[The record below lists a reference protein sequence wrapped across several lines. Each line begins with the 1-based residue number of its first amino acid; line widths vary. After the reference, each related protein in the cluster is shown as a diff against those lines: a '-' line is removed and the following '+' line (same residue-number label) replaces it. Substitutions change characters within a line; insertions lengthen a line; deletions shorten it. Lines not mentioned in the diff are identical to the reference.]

1 MSDSAARYPP
11 QVKYIV
17 ASEACERF
25 SFYGMS
31 TILVPYMER
40 ALGWSETHSLSTYHY
55 FVSAAFFMTLL
66 GGWISDRLIGRYRT
80 ILWLSIGYVAGHA
93 TLAIADVAP
102 GFRISGLYLGMAL
115 IAVGAGG
122 VKPNVSAFVG
132 DQFRK
137 EQRSVLDR
145 VYSWFY
151 FGINVGSATSQIVTP
166 WLLAGCA
173 GLCAASA
180 VSVAFGVPGVL
191 MALALGFYLMAR
203 RDYVRVP
210 PVGKTGKGFFDM
222 FRARLS
228 GSEVLRQRF
237 GEEGEVALQSVFKIT
252 LIFLPVVAFWA
263 LYFQYGSSW
272 FDQAKRM
279 DLNVFGWHME
289 PAQMEAL
296 NAILILVMVPFFAY
310 VVYPAAERI
319 GVRPTLLRRMV
330 AGMFVAVPSFVAAM
344 MIQRW
349 IEAGQTPSIAWQMI
363 QYVIISIAE
372 TLISVTALEFAYTQ
386 APKSMKSTIMSL
398 WFCSIAAGSWL
409 TAFVTNNVHFDTR
422 SGYFGF
428 WALFML
434 GGAVLEAIVALFYK
448 PVPFVAVTDTKA
460 EAEPA

>member
-1 MSDSAARYPP
+1 MNDTAPRYPR

-17 ASEACERF
+17 FSEACERF

-40 ALGWSETHSLSTYHY
+40 ALGWSEADSSATYHY
-55 FVSAAFFMTLL
+55 FVAASFFMTLL
-66 GGWISDRLIGRYRT
+66 GGWLSDRVMGRYRT
-80 ILWLSIGYVAGHA
+80 ILYLSIGYVIGHA
-93 TLAIADVAP
+93 TLAVADAAP
-102 GFRISGLYLGMAL
+102 DLRIDLLYLGMAL

-122 VKPNVSAFVG
+122 VKPNVSAFVC
-132 DQFRK
+132 DQFGRA
-137 EQRSVLDR
+137 QRSLLDR

-151 FGINVGSATSQIVTP
+151 FGINVGSASSQVATP
-166 WLLAGCA
+166 WLLAGCG
-173 GLCAASA
+173 GLCVTTA
-180 VSVAFGVPGVL
+180 VAVAFGVPGVL
-191 MALALGFYLMAR
+191 MALALLFFLVGR
-203 RDYVRVP
+203 REYVRVP
-210 PVGKTGKGFFDM
+210 PVGRTGKAFLDM
-222 FRARLS
+222 LRARMS
-228 GSEVLRQRF
+228 GAEALRRRF
-237 GEEGEVALQSVFKIT
+237 GEEGEVAVRSVFKIT
-252 LIFLPVVAFWA
+252 LVFLPIVAFWA

-279 DLNVFGWHME
+279 NLDVFGWHME

-310 VVYPAAERI
+310 VVYPRAERL
-319 GVRPTLLRRMV
+319 GLRPTLLRRIV
-330 AGMFVAVPSFVAAM
+330 AGMFIAAPAFLFAA

-349 IEAGQTPSIAWQMI
+349 IEAGQTPSIGWQVI

-398 WFCSIAAGSWL
+398 WFFTLAAGSWL
-409 TAFVTNNVHFDTR
+409 TGVVTRNVHFETR
-422 SGYFGF
+422 SGYFIF

-434 GGAVLEAIVALFYK
+434 GGAILEAVVALFYK
-448 PVPFVAVTDTKA
+448 PVPFVAVTEA

>member
-1 MSDSAARYPP
+1 MREGRFPR

-31 TILVPYMER
+31 TILVPYMELM
-40 ALGWSETHSLSTYHY
+40 LGWSEADASATYHY
-55 FVSAAFFMTLL
+55 FVAAAYFMTLV
-66 GGWISDRLIGRYRT
+66 GGWISDRLLGRYRT
-80 ILWLSIGYVAGHA
+80 ILWLSVGYVVGHA
-93 TLAIADVAP
+93 VLAAADLAP
-102 GFRISGLYLGMAL
+102 GVRIAGLYAGMGL
-115 IAVGAGG
+115 IAIGAGG

-132 DQFRK
+132 DQFTRD
-137 EQRSVLDR
+137 QRSLLDR
-145 VYSWFY
+145 IYSWFY
-151 FGINVGSATSQIVTP
+151 FGINVGSASSQVVTP

-173 GLCAASA
+173 GLCMARP

-191 MALALGFYLMAR
+191 MAMALLLYVAAR

-210 PVGKTGKGFFDM
+210 PVGKAGTGFFDLI
-222 FRARLS
+222 RARFS
-228 GSEVLRQRF
+228 GAEALRAKH
-237 GEEGEVALQSVFKIT
+237 GDEGVAAMRSVFKIA
-252 LIFLPVVAFWA
+252 LVFLPFVAFWA

-279 DLNVFGWHME
+279 DLNVFGWKMQ

-310 VVYPAAERI
+310 VVYPAAERA
-319 GVRPTLLRRMV
+319 GLRPTLLRRMT
-330 AGMFVAVPSFVAAM
+330 AGMFITVPAFLSAAL
-344 MIQRW
+344 IQRW
-349 IEAGQTPSIAWQMI
+349 IEAGETPSIGWQVI

-398 WFCSIAAGSWL
+398 WFLTLAGGNWL
-409 TAFVTNNVHFDTR
+409 TGIVTRNVRFETR
-422 SGYFGF
+422 SGYFLF

-434 GGAVLEAIVALFYK
+434 GGAVLFALVAAFYK
-448 PVPFVAVTDTKA
+448 PVEFVPA
-460 EAEPA
+460 AEPEAA

>member
-1 MSDSAARYPP
+1 MSDTAPRYPR

-40 ALGWSETHSLSTYHY
+40 ALGWSEADSSAIYHY
-55 FVSAAFFMTLL
+55 FVAASFFMTLF

-80 ILWLSIGYVAGHA
+80 ILWLSIGYVLGHA
-93 TLAIADVAP
+93 TLAVADLTP
-102 GFRISGLYLGMAL
+102 GIRVGALYLGMAL
-115 IAVGAGG
+115 IAIGAGG

-137 EQRSVLDR
+137 EQRSLLDR
-145 VYSWFY
+145 IYSWFY
-151 FGINVGSATSQIVTP
+151 FGINVGSASSQIVTP

-180 VSVAFGVPGVL
+180 VAVAFGVPGVL
-191 MALALGFYLMAR
+191 MALALVFFLMGRSA
-203 RDYVRVP
+203 YVRVP
-210 PVGKTGKGFFDM
+210 PVGKTGNAFFDM
-222 FRARLS
+222 VRARAA
-228 GSEVLRQRF
+228 GVGELRRRY
-237 GEEGEVALQSVFKIT
+237 GEEGVVAVRSVFKIAT
-252 LIFLPVVAFWA
+252 VFIPIVTFWA

-310 VVYPAAERI
+310 VVYPRAERL
-319 GVRPTLLRRMV
+319 GLRPTLLRRIV
-330 AGMFVAVPSFVAAM
+330 AGMFIAAPAFLFAA

-349 IEAGQTPSIAWQMI
+349 IEAGQTPSIGWQVI

-398 WFCSIAAGSWL
+398 WFFTLAAGSWL
-409 TAFVTNNVHFDTR
+409 TGVVTRNVHFETR
-422 SGYFGF
+422 SGYFIF

-434 GGAVLEAIVALFYK
+434 GGAILEAVVALFYK
-448 PVPFVAVTDTKA
+448 PVPFVAVTEA